1 MEHTDIYPEASCV
14 PARVADN
21 ALFRSEIRSSACS
34 MLVEYLTS
42 DSGMPIASRSRAL
55 DSTWLVVAGGPTV
68 VSTAPRFAVR
78 ELKAR

>member
-1 MEHTDIYPEASCV
+1 MERVEYALSAAS
-14 PARVADN
+14 AWSK
-21 ALFRSEIRSSACS
+21 SEIRSSVCS
-34 MLVEYLTS
+34 IPVEYLTS